1 MRYNYMIC
9 PAHDLGVNV
18 FSNVQCEPNPVFQWQ
33 RYTWPDFMKITVS
46 LKRCDRLLRLLLTTV
61 FV

>member
-33 RYTWPDFMKITVS
+33 RYTWPDFLVRTINLTVS
-46 LKRCDRLLRLLLTTV
+46 LRAATGSLGCYL
-61 FV
+61 